1 MNQIR
6 LIAWWEYITR
16 IRSKWFW
23 IGTIFL
29 PIIILGLTILPTL
42 LLKGESDE
50 VIIVGIVNLTDS
62 ELMSED
68 QQDPDKEGGTIV
80 YRLMDLEDAKKNL
93 KDKTNAGYAV
103 LDENFL
109 QNWEIKYFTNN
120 TEKYGEPLPASISS
134 PITRSHSEKQN

>member
-23 IGTIFL
+23 IGTILL

-42 LLKGESDE
+42 LLKSESDE
-50 VIIVGIVNLTDS
+50 VTNVGIVNLTDS
-62 ELMSED
+62 ELISSN

-80 YRLMDLEDAKKNL
+80 YHLMDIEDAKKNL
-93 KDKTNAGYAV
+93 KNKKYIGYVV
-103 LDENFL
+103 LGKKFL
-109 QNWEIKYFTNN
+109 QN
-120 TEKYGEPLPASISS
+120 
-134 PITRSHSEKQN
+134 